1 MGVAAA
7 AELVAAL
14 AFSGDRWRAQ
24 LLAKGFLQACLQELH
39 KCSSRHPSQRAETTF
54 GHRTS
59 IVVAT
64 MMHSTRNV
72 LLPNPSSA
80 RSPLWTLS

>member
-24 LLAKGFLQACLQELH
+24 LLAKGFLQA
-39 KCSSRHPSQRAETTF
+39 RITTANALCEEYLPVLWQ
-54 GHRTS
+54 
-59 IVVAT
+59 IVG
-64 MMHSTRNV
+64 
-72 LLPNPSSA
+72 
-80 RSPLWTLS
+80 